1 MTMLLLICSILY
13 VLSVIVM
20 FFISRFYLIE
30 NINCGYDVS
39 LDVLLWFIAGTLM
52 PVVNSAVIIVLAFRL
67 VKIRMNDWLSILS
80 KKLSIVVFKG
90 KENDHGR

>member
-1 MTMLLLICSILY
+1 MIMLLLICSILY

-20 FFISRFYLIE
+20 FFISRAYITE

-39 LDVLLWFIAGTLM
+39 LDVLLWFIAGTLI

-67 VKIRMNDWLSILS
+67 VKMRMNDWLSILS

-90 KENDHGR
+90 KKK